1 MEALKTQTDHA
12 DLTFKRFKAALDGEG
27 SYPKGAVF
35 IDAEAP
41 FAGPAVLRNMREGQ
55 SVVLVYPD
63 GVEKII
69 GPISASGSWSI
80 MRAARSI
87 RTKLLSAS
95 F

>member
-1 MEALKTQTDHA
+1 MEALKTQTDRA
-12 DLTFKRFKAALDGEG
+12 DLTFERFKAALGGAG

-55 SVVLVYPD
+55 AIVLVFPD
-63 GVEKII
+63 GLERVIP
-69 GPISASGSWSI
+69 PISASGSSSI
-80 MRAARSI
+80 LRAARTL
-87 RTKLLSAS
+87 RTKLLTL